1 MIAFTK
7 VTFWH
12 LTYVHHY
19 LQHQNETFGGVTPK
33 IKTPRVSERV
43 TLQHQA
49 SFDSLDQC
57 DASLRTSSSLSRRS
71 STETIL
77 ASPKIFGSE
86 DFQDYSIDISSD
98 SIRVE
103 IGERSK
109 EKSDAK
115 SSENQKSFDKTSE
128 NQKSFD
134 KTSETQ
140 KSFDKTS
147 ETQKSFDK
155 TSQNQKSF
163 DKSTSENQKLIDKT
177 SENQRSFDKRFESSV
192 SMDSS
197 RQSSMSRDSSTDT
210 VVLSPK
216 KKTFDK
222 FPFEQIKPPQPESK
236 KEEKLEKHEDN
247 TTVEKLTQVSIC
259 FQLVI
264 KTLIVVNSNW

>member
-1 MIAFTK
+1 
-7 VTFWH
+7 
-12 LTYVHHY
+12 
-19 LQHQNETFGGVTPK
+19 
-33 IKTPRVSERV
+33 
-43 TLQHQA
+43 
-49 SFDSLDQC
+49 
-57 DASLRTSSSLSRRS
+57 
-71 STETIL
+71 L

-103 IGERSK
+103 IGERPK
-109 EKSDAK
+109 EKSDSK
-115 SSENQKSFDKTSE
+115 LSENQKSFEKTSDNQKSFDKTSQIQKSFDKTSE
-128 NQKSFD
+128 NQKSFE

-140 KSFDKTS
+140 KSFEKTS
-147 ETQKSFDK
+147 ETQKSLDK
-155 TSQNQKSF
+155 M
-163 DKSTSENQKLIDKT
+163 
-177 SENQRSFDKRFESSV
+177 FERSV

-236 KEEKLEKHEDN
+236 KEEKLEKHEDK